1 MLAGPGKTLIA
12 TASDDADVAELL
24 RKRGA
29 EVVRLPGGKD
39 TVDLAALLDFLG
51 TREINEVLVES
62 GAILSGALL
71 QAGLIDELVIYMAP
85 LLLGDGARGLFRLP
99 GLERLADAY
108 RLEIRD
114 LRAVG
119 RDWRIEATVQYR

>member
-1 MLAGPGKTLIA
+1 M
-12 TASDDADVAELL
+12 
-24 RKRGA
+24 
-29 EVVRLPGGKD
+29 GG
-39 TVDLAALLDFLG
+39 
-51 TREINEVLVES
+51 REINEVLLET
-62 GAILSGALL
+62 GAILSGAMLKE
-71 QAGLIDELVIYMAP
+71 GLIDELIIYVAP
-85 LLLGDGARGLFRLP
+85 LLLGDGARGLFHLP